1 MIEFSKQKLSVLIEK
16 INSAQNIAVI
26 THTNPDGDTVG
37 ASLSIYKILLNM
49 GKKVSV
55 ISPDTLPEFLE
66 CLPNVEAILTY
77 ETQKNDVKSILQNAD
92 LVFCMDFNASHRVG
106 ILTHQLDKVTAFKI
120 LIDHHLMPDENFFD
134 LIFSF
139 DESSSTSEL
148 LFHLLR
154 ESDLLKYFDSDI
166 ATCIYVGIMTDTGSF
181 SFACNRKE
189 VFETVARLVELGD
202 INLKK
207 IHDNI
212 YNSFSES
219 RLRFL
224 GFCINEKLVVLH
236 EYHAAYIWVSM
247 EEMERF
253 NVSEGRFNSLT
264 PILLGMST
272 FFLPCGFTQS
282 MQVYA
287 LTTGDVLSGAMT
299 MLVFSLGTLPV
310 LALISFASVKLSKN
324 LQSGLF
330 FKTAGFIIIFF
341 AIFNLLAALVAV
353 GLINPLGIY

>member
-134 LIFSF
+134 LIFCF
-139 DESSSTSEL
+139 DKSSSTYEL
-148 LFHLLR
+148 LFHILR

-253 NVSEGRFNSLT
+253 NVSEGDLEGVVNYALSIKGIVIAALLKERKNIIKMSFRSKDEFSVNSFAKENFDGGGHINAAGGKSSLT
-264 PILLGMST
+264 MQDTIEKLVSLLKG
-272 FFLPCGFTQS
+272 L
-282 MQVYA
+282 
-287 LTTGDVLSGAMT
+287 
-299 MLVFSLGTLPV
+299 
-310 LALISFASVKLSKN
+310 N
-324 LQSGLF
+324 L
-330 FKTAGFIIIFF
+330 
-341 AIFNLLAALVAV
+341 
-353 GLINPLGIY
+353 